1 MAGAPP
7 PAHEFHVPGCTH
19 CDLDMA
25 TRPCLPAAIA
35 ISTVLEGAMLYIFTN
50 MACTSRGWEELEQ
63 GHVIALGV
71 WPVFLSC
78 RSEMRPV
85 KQHKVVRAYCVS
97 LRHRG
102 YPPQGHKGPSTRQ
115 PQALQN
121 GDMNPLV
128 LRGEVIQQDN
138 ACFLLISV
146 HGSRVDCFYKRVT
159 HFDSFCWRTV
169 IPQGSIQP
177 PRAGTS

>member
-1 MAGAPP
+1 MAGASP
-7 PAHEFHVPGCTH
+7 PAHGFHVPGRTH
-19 CDLDMA
+19 GDLDMA

-102 YPPQGHKGPSTRQ
+102 YPPPGPQRSIDPSTSSVTKWRHE
-115 PQALQN
+115 
-121 GDMNPLV
+121 PL
-128 LRGEVIQQDN
+128 
-138 ACFLLISV
+138 
-146 HGSRVDCFYKRVT
+146 RVA
-159 HFDSFCWRTV
+159 
-169 IPQGSIQP
+169 QGSYPTGQRLLFIDQC
-177 PRAGTS
+177 TWK